1 MAEDQPF
8 LSRASNEVNAV
19 QDADEVMRVDTA
31 EMPSPQRASSVII
44 NIGTTEHQ
52 VLMRLRNVSYTV
64 DVGKGNGDPL
74 PDDPSQKGTMR
85 KILHSVNATFRPGQ
99 LTALMGPSGAGKT
112 TLMNVLTD
120 NCKHQLDGDVL
131 INGETVDEHFKSYFN
146 LVPQED
152 VLLPALTPRE
162 TLRYA
167 ANLRLDSKMNP
178 EDKERRI
185 QKILQVLGLD
195 DGQGGG
201 CADTIVGSV
210 EQRGISGGQRKR
222 LSIGLEL
229 LTNPSVLFLDEPTS
243 GLDSKAAEDVIRVLR
258 ALAKSGKTIVCTIHQ
273 PSWKLFERFDNL
285 FLLCKGRVVYD
296 GPTHLVPAYANKLA
310 QENDRYDWEIPERE
324 NPIDHIMRIIQ
335 EVSDAPTFA
344 REWGSPGAKSNR
356 TRGQERLL
364 VVDSER
370 KGKADA
376 FALSVPE
383 YDPDDAEKAV
393 NPPILP
399 KGHSYENSK
408 LGQYRVLFGRFI
420 YETAKDKEKF
430 IAQCFLKLTVGL
442 LVGLCW
448 FNASRPPNFGD
459 NGQSAFTTTGALFLC
474 VNNCLMD
481 NIFST
486 VIAFPIQRTLLLR
499 EYKNGSYSLVP
510 WFFAFF
516 FSTMLFQVL
525 YTLILSVPVY
535 TMVGLRFDQWQ
546 APLIFVGTLLICSG
560 IGVSLGIAVGAT
572 SSDVRQAQQKILP
585 TIVPMLLFSGWVIP
599 YDNIPIFLKWVYW
612 ISMFQYS
619 FAALKVNQFAGL
631 TFHDHRHVGEFQGP
645 VPCLDVMKDGQP
657 VCDMLGLNTTGPTAF
672 LYAVFPGGK
681 EWTGDEYLKS
691 QNLDP
696 DDNPIWR
703 NILILCGYLLVV
715 LFPAYRVIKYKA
727 RQKTG

>member
-1 MAEDQPF
+1 MTEKERLLHPQHGLNND
-8 LSRASNEVNAV
+8 EG
-19 QDADEVMRVDTA
+19 DEVVRVDSEA
-31 EMPSPQRASSVII
+31 FASPQRTSSVII
-44 NIGTTEHQ
+44 NIGSTHHQ
-52 VLMRLRNVSYTV
+52 VLMRLRDVSYTV
-64 DVGKGNGDPL
+64 NVGKGNGDPL
-74 PDDPSQKGTMR
+74 PEDHNQKGAWR
-85 KILHSVNATFRPGQ
+85 KILKNINATFKPGQ

-120 NCKHQLDGDVL
+120 NCKHQLGGDVTV
-131 INGETVDEHFKSYFN
+131 NGEHVDEFFKSYFN

-152 VLLPALTPRE
+152 VLLPALTARE

-167 ANLRLDSKMNP
+167 ANLRLDSKMDP
-178 EDKERRI
+178 TEKETRI

-195 DGQGGG
+195 DGAGGG

-210 EQRGISGGQRKR
+210 EKRGISGGQRKR

-273 PSWKLFERFDNL
+273 PSWKLFQKFDRL
-285 FLLCKGRVVYD
+285 FLLCKGRAVYD
-296 GPTHLVPAYANKLA
+296 GPTHLVPAYANRLG
-310 QENDRYDWEIPERE
+310 QEKDRKDWEIPPRE

-335 EVSDAPTFA
+335 DVGDATTFA
-344 REWGSPGAKSNR
+344 EEWGAAGEKY

-364 VVDSER
+364 RIEHDNKEHRDLAISY
-370 KGKADA
+370 
-376 FALSVPE
+376 PE
-383 YDPDDAEKAV
+383 YDPEEDERIVD
-393 NPPILP
+393 PPKLA
-399 KGHSYENSK
+399 KGQSYENSK
-408 LGQYRVLFGRFI
+408 FSQYSVLFHRFM

-430 IAQCFLKLTVGL
+430 VAQCFLKLTVGI

-448 FNASRPPNFGD
+448 FDASRPPEFGD
-459 NGQSAFTTTGALFLC
+459 QGNSAFTVTGALFLC

-486 VIAFPIQRTLLLR
+486 VISFPIQRCLLLR

-516 FSTMLFQVL
+516 TSTMVFQVL
-525 YTLILSVPVY
+525 YTLILCVPVY
-535 TMVGLRFDQWQ
+535 TMVGLRFDQFQ
-546 APLIFVGTLLICSG
+546 APLIFLGVLLLCSG

-572 SSDVRQAQQKILP
+572 SDDVRQAQQKILP

-599 YDNIPIFLKWVYW
+599 YHNIPVFLKWVYW
-612 ISMFQYS
+612 ISMFQYA
-619 FAALKVNQFAGL
+619 FAALKVNQFHGI
-631 TFHDHRHVGEFQGP
+631 TFHDKQITGGFNTP
-645 VPCLDVMKDGQP
+645 VPCADIFKGNET
-657 VCDMLGLNTTGPTAF
+657 VCAMTGLPSTGLLIAK
-672 LYAVFPGGK
+672 LPGV
-681 EWTGDEYLKS
+681 ETQVTGDEYLNS
-691 QNLDP
+691 QNLNP

-703 NILILCGYLLVV
+703 NVLILCAYLIVV

-727 RQKTG
+727 RQKSG